1 MKNLFKILS
10 MLACAM
16 LLFSCQDEPLTPDYE
31 TLCSFTTDN
40 YKMGDRIVFE
50 RTNGQ
55 LDTLIVKLVEQKL
68 YAESSKHLN
77 DSAENGRMF
86 AEVRIEM
93 SDDEGNNGWYNMQLI
108 FSLHYNYFYLLNGVC
123 TWTDSHRE
131 HGYFEGAGMSLGA
144 IPADIMITNDP
155 KYPSE
160 TGEPVTFFELKKGVG
175 LIRFGDRDG
184 EIRTL
189 KERL

>member
-40 YKMGDRIVFE
+40 YKVGDRVVFE

-68 YAESSKHLN
+68 YAKSSKYLD
-77 DSAENGRMF
+77 DSAKNANTF
-86 AEVRIEM
+86 AEIRIEM
-93 SDDEGNNGWYNMQLI
+93 SDDEGNNGWYHLVLAC
-108 FSLHYNYFYLLNGVC
+108 SLHYKFEYLMDGIF
-123 TWTDSHRE
+123 TWDNSHKDPY
-131 HGYFEGAGMSLGA
+131 HDGADFILKSISSDVLRTRDMYVSFA
-144 IPADIMITNDP
+144 
-155 KYPSE
+155 
-160 TGEPVTFFELKKGVG
+160 ELRKGVG
-175 LIRFGDRDG
+175 IARFGDRDG
-184 EIRTL
+184 EIWTL